1 MPTWLLHVIG
11 NIGVLM
17 ILGAYF
23 LVSSSMIKSISPWY
37 QSLNL
42 VGAIIMAIYSLVL
55 AAWASVVL
63 NGTWAI
69 IAVVA
74 LLVNLRKARAAATS
88 ATSAPAT
95 TTPA

>member
-42 VGAIIMAIYSLVL
+42 VGAIIMAIYSAGPGGLGL
-55 AAWASVVL
+55 GGPQRHL
-63 NGTWAI
+63 GHH
-69 IAVVA
+69 
-74 LLVNLRKARAAATS
+74 RGRR
-88 ATSAPAT
+88 P
-95 TTPA
+95 PG